1 MSYHRREERA
11 PRLGDRVP
19 SEGVVGVDGPPIRC
33 SLADW
38 HFRAH
43 LGITGALGALTIL
56 GSLILSGT
64 TGLVG
69 GFGALVVVGAGGIAS
84 MVVHAHTE
92 EGSSDG
98 PFAPLFS
105 GWLTVSEIRQ
115 VQEAVPG

>member
-1 MSYHRREERA
+1 MSYYRREERA

-56 GSLILSGT
+56 GSLTPSGT
-64 TGLVG
+64 NGLVG
-69 GFGALVVVGAGGIAS
+69 GFRAVVVVGAGGIAS
-84 MVVHAHTE
+84 MVLRVRAE
-92 EGSSDG
+92 GGSSDG
-98 PFAPLFS
+98 PLGPLVS

-115 VQEAVPG
+115 VHKEVPG